1 MRAKQASEKRWHR
14 LTKRKPGRPR
24 AKALGYQCLVFA
36 VFFAGRPKAKAL
48 GYQLC
53 APSQKAK
60 PTALSAACKVILLVL
75 IGCTPWV
82 LAQEN
87 DALVRKVDD
96 HYNHLSSLRA
106 HYTEHY
112 SGMGMDRTEEG
123 TLLLKKPGRMRWSY
137 AAPVGKVFVLDGKFA
152 WFYTPGDAQATRV
165 PAKQLDD
172 LRSPLRFLLGHT
184 QLRKELENLT
194 VAAEDSGYRIS
205 GVPKGMEQR
214 VKLLSLWVTAAGQIE
229 RMRLE
234 EVDGAVTEFVFSD
247 LKENVPVKDSDFA
260 FIPPAGVAVVQG
272 LPPI

>member
-1 MRAKQASEKRWHR
+1 LADLEAKQKHLENKRYV
-14 LTKRKPGRPR
+14 KP
-24 AKALGYQCLVFA
+24 KLALVLGLVFC
-36 VFFAGRPKAKAL
+36 GGSL
-48 GYQLC
+48 
-53 APSQKAK
+53 
-60 PTALSAACKVILLVL
+60 
-75 IGCTPWV
+75 

-87 DALVRKVDD
+87 DAIVRRVDD

-106 HYTEHY
+106 HYTERY

-184 QLRKELENLT
+184 QLKKELENLT
-194 VAAEDSGYRIS
+194 VAPDGSGYRIS
-205 GVPKGMEQR
+205 GVPRGMEQR
-214 VKLLSLWVTAAGQIE
+214 VKLLSLWVSAAGAIE

-234 EVDGAVTEFVFSD
+234 EVGGAVTEFVFSD
-247 LKENVPVKDSDFA
+247 LKENVPVKDSDFV
-260 FIPPAGVAVVQG
+260 FVPPAGVTMVEG